1 MTRFKSINIY
11 QSVQN
16 KSIQIQ
22 LMGDEQHYK
31 NVVKQEDTMKSILK
45 NHKSHLLTGTV
56 LSFIIIG
63 GIYFSGNS
71 EAVSNNETA
80 PVMAVPV
87 TVNTLKEQDVRL
99 WSNFSGRLQAVDVAE
114 IRPEVNGRITE
125 LRFKDGQQVK
135 KGDVLLVIDPRPYE
149 ARVSIAEAN
158 LAIATSNVEFTRKE
172 KERAEDLMK
181 SQTISQRVYDERTN
195 AVIRAEAA
203 VKSANAELD
212 QAHLDLEHAYV
223 RSPISGRISR
233 AEITVGNLVQNGASA
248 PLLTTVVANES
259 VYADFEVDERT
270 YIKSVHNEANENN
283 NEGSIPVE
291 LVVGE
296 DTENRYRGT
305 IYSFD
310 NQIDPASGT
319 IRARAKFNN
328 TDGTLVP
335 GMFVSVS
342 MAGGSDKKVLL
353 VPERALGYDQNKKFA
368 YVVDEFDKVVYRE
381 VELGSAINGQ
391 RVVLSGLQAGDRV
404 VVSGT
409 QHVRPD
415 VLANPTE
422 FVEKKPLIQQANNK
436 VD

>member
-1 MTRFKSINIY
+1 M
-11 QSVQN
+11 
-16 KSIQIQ
+16 
-22 LMGDEQHYK
+22 
-31 NVVKQEDTMKSILK
+31 
-45 NHKSHLLTGTV
+45 
-56 LSFIIIG
+56 
-63 GIYFSGNS
+63 
-71 EAVSNNETA
+71 
-80 PVMAVPV
+80 MAVPV

-99 WSNFSGRLQAVDVAE
+99 WSNFSGRLHAVDVAE

-149 ARVSIAEAN
+149 AKVSIAEAN
-158 LAIATSNVEFTRKE
+158 LAIATSNVEFARKE

-181 SQTISQRVYDERTN
+181 SQAIPKRIYDERTN

-212 QAHLDLEHAYV
+212 QAQLDLEHAYV

-233 AEITVGNLVQNGASA
+233 AEITVGNLVQNGANA

-270 YIKSVHNEANENN
+270 YINSIHSQTSDDNKEST
-283 NEGSIPVE
+283 IPVE
-291 LVVGE
+291 LVVGD

-328 TDGTLVP
+328 TDGALVP

-368 YVVDEFDKVVYRE
+368 YVVDASDKIIYRE

-409 QHVRPD
+409 QHIRPD

-422 FVEKKPLIQQANNK
+422 FVEKNPSIQQANNK